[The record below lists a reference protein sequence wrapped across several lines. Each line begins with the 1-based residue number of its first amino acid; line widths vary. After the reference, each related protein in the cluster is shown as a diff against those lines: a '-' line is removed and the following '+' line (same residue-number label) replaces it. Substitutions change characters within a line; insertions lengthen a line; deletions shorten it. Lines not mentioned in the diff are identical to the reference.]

1 MEKITEDMLEVSDK
15 LYNTQQDND
24 QLILDDEEIKMVADL
39 FINSLD

>member
-1 MEKITEDMLEVSDK
+1 MLEVSDK